1 MTTPP
6 ELFESSVAWLRENY
20 DDFGFEQERDLVWT
34 VRTHLL
40 AEIRKENLPL
50 EVFSGYRITPAVRE
64 SSDLVIVDGTGVVQ
78 VAAEFKY
85 EPDHARTDIDA
96 RKFPV
101 VFWGVAP
108 SEEKNSVGHDVK
120 RVRQFV
126 ETGGARVGY
135 AIFVDESG
143 HFRHRDPFP
152 GSRWIDWGK
161 RTPEGHSVSIL
172 WSRLPEEAG
181 AYESLL

>member
-1 MTTPP
+1 VITPA

-40 AEIRKENLPL
+40 AKIRKEDLPFT
-50 EVFSGYRITPAVRE
+50 VFSGYRITQTVRE
-64 SSDLVIVDGTGVVQ
+64 SADLAILEESGVVE

-85 EPDHARTDIDA
+85 EPAHARTDIDP
-96 RKFPV
+96 KKLPV
-101 VFWGVAP
+101 VFWGAAP
-108 SEEKNSVGHDVK
+108 SEEKGSVGHDVR
-120 RVRQFV
+120 RVKQFV
-126 ETGGARVGY
+126 ESGGARIAY
-135 AIFVDESG
+135 ALFVDEGG

-152 GSRWIDWGK
+152 NSRWIDWGK

-172 WSRLPEEAG
+172 WSRWPGE
-181 AYESLL
+181 